1 MLSQYI
7 IKPSTSPWSFPIWIV
22 PKKLDSLGET
32 KWRIVIDY
40 RKLND
45 ITVGESYPIPQIN
58 EILDQLGQSKYFTT
72 LDLCSGFHQ
81 ISISEKD
88 TPKTA
93 FTVPQGHFE
102 FKRMPFG
109 LKNTPA
115 TFQRLMN
122 TALAGLQDKCEFL
135 RREVG
140 YLGHVISENGVS
152 PNPEKVKAVSKFP
165 VPKCPKDVKSFLG
178 LVSYYRR
185 FIPDFSKTAKP
196 LTTLLKK
203 DVLFNWSIE
212 QQAAFCRALV

>member
-122 TALAGLQDKCEFL
+122 TALAGLQDFEHNNWMCTL
-135 RREVG
+135 PC
-140 YLGHVISENGVS
+140 VS
-152 PNPEKVKAVSKFP
+152 VERKYKQQPYATEDAS
-165 VPKCPKDVKSFLG
+165 
-178 LVSYYRR
+178 
-185 FIPDFSKTAKP
+185 AKP
-196 LTTLLKK
+196 
-203 DVLFNWSIE
+203 NN
-212 QQAAFCRALV
+212 